1 MDVEGKMQKQ
11 IINRLT
17 SEEKEHG
24 CSSFICT
31 NAQSKRQ
38 YVVSPSSIDQIE
50 SHASYPRYHTVS
62 STDEG
67 RQAV

>member
-24 CSSFICT
+24 CLSFICT
-31 NAQSKRQ
+31 NKRQ
-38 YVVSPSSIDQIE
+38 YVVSPSSIDQME